1 MHDEKLLLERLFDL
15 QPGAADEFVR
25 TYARLFAGVVRL
37 FRLPPDQ
44 VDDVTQ
50 AIFEKLWESDFRRL
64 RQWHGG
70 GSLGAYLRQ
79 IGRNA
84 ARDWLREQGV
94 NVQLPE
100 NDDDDTFSEVEDP
113 GPGPEGAYE
122 LAELGAILETA
133 ASELPDGCKQRIQL
147 KFVLDLDY
155 EEIAQQLETTVN
167 SVRARISQC
176 LKQLRG
182 LLQTGWQLGDMPL

>member
-1 MHDEKLLLERLFDL
+1 MHDEKVLLERLFDF
-15 QPGAADEFVR
+15 QPGAAEEFVR
-25 TYARLFAGVVRL
+25 TYARLFAGVARS

-50 AIFEKLWESDFRRL
+50 AIFEKLWEGNFRRL
-64 RQWHGG
+64 KQWHGA

-94 NVQLPE
+94 IVQLAE
-100 NDDDDTFSEVEDP
+100 DDDGDTFPEVEDP
-113 GPGPEGAYE
+113 GPGPEEAYE
-122 LAELGAILETA
+122 LSELGAVLETA
-133 ASELPDGCKQRIQL
+133 LSELPDGCKQRIQL

-155 EEIAQQLETTVN
+155 EEIALQLETTVN

-182 LLQTGWQLGDMPL
+182 LLQTGWQLGGMPL